1 MNTDMEERK
10 EIIVRLSYDE
20 MEAYLMLPPLAIDDS
35 YTKAE
40 VMEALTAKKV
50 KIGIDEEKIDRML
63 SEKCYGREELV
74 AVGTPAV
81 EGVDGFYQ
89 YNFNTEFNNKPK
101 VRPDGSVDYWSIH
114 AVEVVEAGQVIAVYH
129 DPIDGSHGMTVTGKL
144 VMAKR
149 GRPLPA
155 LTGKGF
161 ERSEDT
167 HIYTASLTGKIEF
180 NNNRI
185 QILPVYEIYGNVD
198 LKTGNIDFRGD
209 VLVHGNVISGTS
221 IKATG
226 SITIDGTAEAC
237 NLEAGKDII
246 LRSGFLGAYRGTI
259 RGKGN
264 VFAKFL
270 EYADIDVEGF
280 IEADSALDC
289 TISCKDKI
297 YMKGKRAAIV
307 GGNVYG
313 ARGVEA
319 YCLGNENELKTRVKA
334 GTLKETLQEMERSKS
349 KIKETTE
356 LISKLTAGLQKFDD
370 LATERNVD
378 LKNDER
384 RVSLLRTRIA
394 KQAEL
399 SAEKEHLEYLKS
411 ITERAEGAKVRALRA
426 IYPGVSISINDN
438 KIHVKEMHQAVE
450 YVLHEDR
457 VVMFSIEGEL
467 VV

>member
-1 MNTDMEERK
+1 MNTDMEERE
-10 EIIVRLSYDE
+10 EIIVRLSHDE
-20 MEAYLMLPPLAIDDS
+20 MEAYLTLPPLALDGS

-40 VMEALTAKKV
+40 VMEALAAKKV
-50 KIGIDEEKIDRML
+50 KIGIDEEQIDRML
-63 SEKCYGREELV
+63 SEKCYGREEIV
-74 AVGTPAV
+74 ARGTPAV
-81 EGVDGFYQ
+81 EGVDGFFQ
-89 YNFNTEFNNKPK
+89 YNFNTEFNSKPK

-114 AVEVVEAGQVIAVYH
+114 AIEVVEEGQVIAVYH

-144 VMAKR
+144 VMTKR

-161 ERSEDT
+161 ERSEDN

-237 NLEAGKDII
+237 GLEAGKDII
-246 LRSGFLGAYRGTI
+246 LRGGFLGAYRGTI

-270 EYADIDVEGF
+270 EYADVDVEGF

-289 TISCKDKI
+289 NISCKDKI

-307 GGNVYG
+307 GGDVYG
-313 ARGVEA
+313 VRGVEA
-319 YCLGNENELKTRVKA
+319 YCFGNENELKTKVKA
-334 GTLKETLQEMERSKS
+334 GTLKETLQEIERTKT
-349 KIKETTE
+349 KIKEITE
-356 LISKLTAGLQKFDD
+356 LINKISSGLKKFDD
-370 LATERNVD
+370 LAIEKNVD

-384 RVSLLRTRIA
+384 RVALLRTRIT

-411 ITERAEGAKVRALRA
+411 ITERAQGAKVRALREVH
-426 IYPGVSISINDN
+426 PGVTISINDN
-438 KIHVKEMHQAVE
+438 KVRVKELQQAVE
-450 YVLHEDR
+450 YVLHEDK
-457 VVMFSIEGEL
+457 VVMFSIGEEL